1 MKQFRLLYPTV
12 ALSALFTM
20 TVCGSRWPD
29 ITYPEKAAAS
39 AALDISATDVHP
51 PDSLF
56 IGGDF
61 VGLVFGVVLPSNWTA
76 AAATI

>member
-1 MKQFRLLYPTV
+1 
-12 ALSALFTM
+12 M
-20 TVCGSRWPD
+20 TVCGGPWPD
-29 ITYPEKAAAS
+29 ITYPEKVATS
-39 AALDISATDVHP
+39 AAFDISETEVHP

-76 AAATI
+76 PAATI